1 MCPEKDDA
9 TILSENV
16 SEQPVKQENVSMNR
30 VFPRPILYN
39 PMGSEVLNWPSYP
52 ISPIIYAPKK
62 RYRKGKWTEEEEQF
76 TKALIHAFNE
86 GYLTI
91 PVGTTLRTFL
101 SDKLNWYS
109 YDITYFYF

>member
-1 MCPEKDDA
+1 MGPEKDNG

-16 SEQPVKQENVSMNR
+16 SEQPVKQENVSINR
-30 VFPRPILYN
+30 VFPHPILYN
-39 PMGSEVLNWPSYP
+39 PMGSEVLNWPPYP
-52 ISPIIYAPKK
+52 INPIIYAPRK
-62 RYRKGKWTEEEEQF
+62 RYRKGKWIEEEQF

-86 GYLTI
+86 GFLTI

-109 YDITYFYF
+109 YDIKYLYY